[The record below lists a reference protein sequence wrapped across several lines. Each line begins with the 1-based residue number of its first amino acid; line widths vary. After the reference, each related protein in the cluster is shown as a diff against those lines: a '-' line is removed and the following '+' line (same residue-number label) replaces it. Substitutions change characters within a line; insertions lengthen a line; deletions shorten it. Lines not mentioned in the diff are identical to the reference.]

1 MDSAQPEK
9 RTAFVLAGGGSF
21 GAVQVGMLRALMA
34 HEVRADFV
42 VGASVGAINGAYF
55 AGRPDAAGVASLVT
69 IWEGLSRRDVF
80 PVTWRSLL
88 GMLRGAGG
96 LVGPEGVRRLL
107 ESHLPYRNLEDA
119 AIPMYVVATNVLS
132 GELEVFSKGPAIPA
146 IIASAAIPAAFAPVW
161 HDLKYLVD
169 GALTSNTPVK
179 VAMTEGAERIIVLPT
194 GYACALMRP
203 PQGPV
208 ASALHA
214 VSLLIARQLAHEVE
228 SIKEKVE
235 LRIVPPLCPLTGSA
249 YDFSQSRLL
258 MQRATEV
265 AEQWISSG
273 GLSQYDMP
281 GALKAHSHLHDAEA
295 NQPART

>member
-21 GAVQVGMLRALMA
+21 GAVQVGMLEALMA
-34 HEVRADFV
+34 HGVRADFV
-42 VGASVGAINGAYF
+42 VGASVGAINGAHF
-55 AGRPDAAGVASLVT
+55 AGRPDAAGVAALVR
-69 IWEGLSRRDVF
+69 IWESLSRKDVF

-107 ESHLPYRNLEDA
+107 ERHLPYRNLEDA

-132 GELEVFSKGPAIPA
+132 GELETFSKGPAIPA
-146 IIASAAIPAAFAPVW
+146 IVASTAIPAAFAPVW
-161 HDLKYLVD
+161 HELKYLVD
-169 GALTSNTPVK
+169 GALTSNTPIK

-214 VSLLIARQLAHEVE
+214 IGLLIARQLAHEVE
-228 SIKEKVE
+228 SVKEKVE

-249 YDFSQSRLL
+249 YDFSQSRVL
-258 MQRATEV
+258 MQRAAEV

-273 GLSQYDMP
+273 GLSQYDLP
-281 GALKAHSHLHDAEA
+281 AALKAHSHLHDAQA
-295 NQPART
+295 NDMAVT

>member
-1 MDSAQPEK
+1 MDTAQA

-21 GAVQVGMLRALMA
+21 GAVQVGMLQALMA
-34 HEVRADFV
+34 HGVRADFV

-55 AGRPDAAGVASLVT
+55 AGRPNAAGVAELETLWLS
-69 IWEGLSRRDVF
+69 LSRKDVF

-88 GMLRGAGG
+88 GMLRGMGG
-96 LVGPEGVRRLL
+96 LIGPEGVRSLL
-107 ESHLPYRNLEDA
+107 EKHLPYRNLEDA

-132 GELEVFSKGPAIPA
+132 GELETFSKGPAIPA

-161 HDLKYLVD
+161 HDLKYLAD

-194 GYACALMRP
+194 GFACALMRP
-203 PQGPV
+203 PQGAI

-214 VSLLIARQLAHEVE
+214 ISVLIARQLAHEIE
-228 SIKEKVE
+228 SVKEKVE

-258 MQRATEV
+258 MQRAAEV
-265 AEQWISSG
+265 AEQWICAG
-273 GLSQYDMP
+273 GLSRYDLP

-295 NQPART
+295 NDAART